1 LPSFPAIEDRL
12 KRRLQVACKWRIITL
27 FILLGLLLSLTA
39 LASPVSADDSK
50 AGNTS
55 PERLL
60 IKFKPGTYA
69 NAMVAVHNKAGGK
82 FQYIIPAIGVQ
93 VVTVPPGQGAAKMA
107 TYRMQKEVSYAEADA
122 LAHEAEVP
130 NDPYLGSQWGLT
142 TVDAPDAWQITH
154 GKNDVAIA
162 ILDTGIDT
170 SHPDLATKVLTSIDI
185 TGSLTSSN
193 DINGHGTHVAG
204 IAGACTDNG
213 IGVAGLGYNTSLMN
227 VKVLADDGYGDYS
240 WVAEGIVWAAE
251 HGANVINLS
260 LGGSSPSSTLEDAV
274 NYAWSKGVVVVA
286 AAGNYG
292 SSSPFYPAY
301 YTNVVSVAAT
311 YISYTDNVEAIVSW
325 SNRGDWV
332 DVAAPGVNI
341 YSTLVN
347 NGYGYKSGTSM
358 ASPYVA
364 GLAALLFSVVS
375 DNNGD
380 GILNDEVKWRIE
392 STCDNVNG
400 YDNLGKPATVVHG
413 RINAY
418 QAVADLSPTPAPT
431 PTPSPS
437 PTPSPTAT
445 LAPTV
450 TPTPTPSPKATP
462 APTVTPTPTPT
473 PSPTPTPAPTVT
485 PTPTPSP
492 TATPAPTVT
501 PTPTRSPTPTPAPTV
516 TPTPTRSPTPTPA
529 PTATPSPTP
538 SPVPTPA
545 PTATPSPTPRPTPS
559 PTPTPVPTATPTP
572 APSPTPVP
580 SPIPE
585 PQNIMWVAGISI
597 APYAKDLGITVTVTN
612 SQPIKKALVTLEL
625 RSNGVFVSEF
635 QGYTNPF
642 GEVLFRERQ
651 ADVGIYQAIVTDIK
665 YQSYIWDEDKGITSS
680 SYYVLQK

>member
-1 LPSFPAIEDRL
+1 M
-12 KRRLQVACKWRIITL
+12 ACKWRIITL

-39 LASPVSADDSK
+39 LASPVSADDGK

-93 VVTVPPGQGAAKMA
+93 VVTVPHGQGAAKLA

-122 LAHEAEVP
+122 LAREVDVP

-154 GKNDVAIA
+154 GKNDITIA

-170 SHPDLATKVLTSIDI
+170 SHPDLATKVLTSIDT

-193 DINGHGTHVAG
+193 DIRGHGTHVAG
-204 IAGACTDNG
+204 IASACTDNG
-213 IGVAGLGYNTSLMN
+213 IGVAGLGYNSSLMN

-274 NYAWSKGVVVVA
+274 NYAWSKGVVIVA
-286 AAGNYG
+286 AAGNNG
-292 SSSPFYPAY
+292 STSPFYPAY

-445 LAPTV
+445 PAPTV
-450 TPTPTPSPKATP
+450 TPTPTPSPTPMP
-462 APTVTPTPTPT
+462 APTVTPTPT

-492 TATPAPTVT
+492 TPTPAPTVTPTPTLSPTPTPAPTVTPIPTPSPTPTPVPTVT

-516 TPTPTRSPTPTPA
+516 A
-529 PTATPSPTP
+529 PT
-538 SPVPTPA
+538 
-545 PTATPSPTPRPTPS
+545 PTPS
-559 PTPTPVPTATPTP
+559 PTPTPVPTVTPTP
-572 APSPTPVP
+572 TP

-585 PQNIMWVAGISI
+585 SQNYMWVGGISI
-597 APYAKDLGITVTVTN
+597 APYAKDLGITVKVL
-612 SQPIKKALVTLEL
+612 SQEPVKKALVTLEL
-625 RSNGVFVSEF
+625 RRNGALVSVS

-665 YQSYIWDEDKGITSS
+665 FQSYIWDKDRGITSS
-680 SYYVLQK
+680 AGYVLQK